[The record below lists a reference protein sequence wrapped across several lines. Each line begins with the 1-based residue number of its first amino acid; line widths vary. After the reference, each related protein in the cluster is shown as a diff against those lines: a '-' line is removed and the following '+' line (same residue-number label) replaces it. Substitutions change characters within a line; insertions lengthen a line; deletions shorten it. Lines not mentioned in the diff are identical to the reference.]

1 MMKQMLQK
9 ALHDHM
15 AGAVPAGADDGAQA
29 REAAGEAG
37 VGVKVSI
44 PLFCSLTRYR
54 FSLTFRCFLCAGN

>member
-15 AGAVPAGADDGAQA
+15 AGAVPGADGGAQA
-29 REAAGEAG
+29 RDAAGEAG
-37 VGVKVSI
+37 AGVNVSI
-44 PLFCSLTRYR
+44 PLFYSLTRYR